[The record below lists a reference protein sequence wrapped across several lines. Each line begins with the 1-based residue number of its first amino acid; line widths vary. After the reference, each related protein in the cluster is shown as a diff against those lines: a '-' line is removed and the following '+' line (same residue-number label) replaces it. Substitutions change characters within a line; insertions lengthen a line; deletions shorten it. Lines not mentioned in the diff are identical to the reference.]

1 MKFNKQICKNF
12 LIKILDEIES
22 SDETDYVKSF
32 IIIKNEIESSGKTDY
47 IKLFIIINN
56 LLI

>member
-1 MKFNKQICKNF
+1 M
-12 LIKILDEIES
+12 DEIES
-22 SDETDYVKSF
+22 SGETDYIKLF
-32 IIIKNEIESSGKTDY
+32 IIIKNEIESLSEIDY